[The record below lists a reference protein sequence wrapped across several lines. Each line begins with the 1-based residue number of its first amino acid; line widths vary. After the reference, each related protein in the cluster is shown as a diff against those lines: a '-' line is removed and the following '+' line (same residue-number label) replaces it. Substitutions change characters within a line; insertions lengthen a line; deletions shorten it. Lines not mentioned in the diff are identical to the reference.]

1 MRRPA
6 RCFAAFFAVFMVPVA
21 VAGNATAQGVFS
33 TTQSMT
39 LPSHGALRAELAL
52 EGRVMTGAPPRT
64 GTAGRIG
71 VMPAFSLHDV
81 LYGYS
86 AAQSNW
92 QSAARA
98 PMRPPLLLLPETDA
112 RAPHGVMVAF
122 VDVQALADRLLAAP
136 TVSWRDITMVP
147 DVSWASG
154 GPRFGV
160 SLGRP
165 KARPASGPNK

>member
-1 MRRPA
+1 MRFHPTERGALCADPT
-6 RCFAAFFAVFMVPVA
+6 AVLCSF
-21 VAGNATAQGVFS
+21 
-33 TTQSMT
+33 

-52 EGRVMTGAPPRT
+52 EGRVMTGPPQRA
-64 GTAGRIG
+64 GTAERMR

-81 LYGYS
+81 LYGYTS
-86 AAQSNW
+86 TQSTGL
-92 QSAARA
+92 SAARA
-98 PMRPPLLLLPETDA
+98 PKSPSLLLLPEADA

-147 DVSWASG
+147 GVSWASG
-154 GPRFGV
+154 GPRFGI

-165 KARPASGPNK
+165 TTHHASADHR